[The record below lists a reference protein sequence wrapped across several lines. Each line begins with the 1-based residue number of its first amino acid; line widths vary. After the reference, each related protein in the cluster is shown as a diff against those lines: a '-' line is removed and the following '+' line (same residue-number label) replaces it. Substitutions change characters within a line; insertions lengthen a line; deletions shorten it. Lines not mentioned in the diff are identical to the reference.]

1 MSVQL
6 IDQYVEGGS
15 RLRSGVRGLSA
26 QDLQWRPGPEL
37 AIGLWSIQEIVVHLQ
52 DSDAVLIHRM
62 KQIIAEECPLLMA
75 WDEGLFVKSLFYHE
89 QSVED
94 AVTLF
99 EVGRRNFGLV
109 LRRLGEPAFAR
120 RGIHSQRGEVRLG
133 QLIQDSINHLE
144 NHLKYV
150 HLKRQHLVG
159 SAPRTTT

>member
-1 MSVQL
+1 MTAQL

-15 RLRSGVRGLSA
+15 SLRSGVRGLSV
-26 QDLQWRPGPEL
+26 QDLQWRPAPEL

-75 WDEGLFVKSLFYHE
+75 WDEGLFVRSLFYHE

-99 EVGRRNFGLV
+99 ELGRRNFASV
-109 LRRLGEPAFAR
+109 LRRLPEAAFAR

-150 HLKRQHLVG
+150 RLKRQHLGKTSV
-159 SAPRTTT
+159 